1 MQKSVTFT
9 ITSRRISVSLWNT
22 KIYRN
27 SPPTLLVDLAKLP
40 EFCKIL
46 TSMNKLVR
54 TLFETFEHHV
64 FSVADIKNIEPNDNI
79 RYGLVKR
86 AMESGDVIQL
96 KRGLYTLSSVLRK
109 QPLNLPALSNRL
121 YYPSYVS
128 FEYALSA
135 HGWIPESVIALTC
148 ATSKN
153 PAEFDTAV
161 GLFSYKRVPQ
171 VLFFNGVEV
180 VDSNDGSHLQA
191 LPLKALADYIYV
203 NKLHWMNRE
212 PLIESLR
219 IEEED
224 LATLTADDFESIQG
238 NYATAPNVEKFLAG
252 LKKDLNV

>member
-1 MQKSVTFT
+1 MTV
-9 ITSRRISVSLWNT
+9 
-22 KIYRN
+22 
-27 SPPTLLVDLAKLP
+27 
-40 EFCKIL
+40 

-54 TLFETFEHHV
+54 TIFETFENPV
-64 FSVADIKNIEPNDNI
+64 FSVADIKNIEPKDTI
-79 RYGLVKR
+79 RYGLIKR
-86 AMESGDVIQL
+86 AMKSGDLIQI

-109 QPLNLPALSNRL
+109 QPLNLPALANRL

-153 PAEFDTAV
+153 PTVFDTQV

-171 VLFFNGVEV
+171 VTFFNGVEV
-180 VDSNDGSHLQA
+180 VDSNEGSHLQA

-203 NKLHWMNRE
+203 HKLNWTNSE
-212 PLIESLR
+212 PLIKSLR

-224 LATLTADDFESIQG
+224 LATLTAHDFEDIQG
-238 NYATAPNVEKFLAG
+238 NYPAAPHVETFLTG
-252 LKKDLNV
+252 LKKDLNL